1 MIDGR
6 TPDGIAPDGMT
17 ADGMAA
23 EGMAAE
29 GMTPD
34 GIAIDWIAVDW
45 GTSNLRAW
53 AMAGAAPVA
62 ARSSDRGMGVLAP
75 GDYPAALAAITEGWR
90 RPGATLPVLV
100 CGMAG
105 ARQGWLEAPYLPV
118 PVAPGP
124 AGAVTPAD
132 APEGLAVRILP
143 GLSQAAPRPDVMRGE
158 ETQVAG
164 VLRLLPGFEG
174 TICLPGTHCKW
185 VAAQE
190 GMVAG
195 FQTFMTGE
203 IFALLSGR
211 SVLRHGMGAGLDAAA
226 FAAGLREA
234 EAAGGRIWAD
244 LFPLRAAGLLEG
256 LSGDAARGRL
266 SGLLIGAELAATRG
280 WRLGRRV
287 AVVGEGGLAGLYR
300 EALEAEG
307 AAAEIV
313 EAEAATLAGLTAARG
328 ALEGA

>member
-1 MIDGR
+1 MID
-6 TPDGIAPDGMT
+6 PIAVDP
-17 ADGMAA
+17 
-23 EGMAAE
+23 
-29 GMTPD
+29 
-34 GIAIDWIAVDW
+34 IAVDWIAVDW

-53 AMAGAAPVA
+53 AMAGEAAVA
-62 ARSSDRGMGVLAP
+62 ARSSDQGMGRLAP
-75 GDYPAALAAITEGWR
+75 GDYPAVLAAITEGWR
-90 RPGATLPVLV
+90 RPGASLPTLV

-105 ARQGWLEAPYLPV
+105 ARQGWAEAPYLPV
-118 PVAPGP
+118 PAAPGP

-132 APEGLAVRILP
+132 APPGLAVRILP
-143 GLSQAAPRPDVMRGE
+143 GLSQTAPRADVMRGE

-164 VLRLLPGFEG
+164 VLRLIPGFEG

-185 VAAQE
+185 VAVQE

-203 IFALLSGR
+203 IFALLSGQ
-211 SVLRHGMGAGLDAAA
+211 SVLRHGMGPGLDGDA

-256 LSGDAARGRL
+256 LPGDAARGRL

-287 AVVGEGGLAGLYR
+287 AVVGAGGLADLYAR
-300 EALEAEG
+300 ALEAEG
-307 AAAEIV
+307 VAAERV
-313 EAEAATLAGLTAARG
+313 EAEAATLAGLIAARG
-328 ALEGA
+328 PLEAA